1 MLNLFF
7 NVAFS
12 VSTFGNFQSK
22 RNSFSSGAVFTIA
35 DYNLVHIPKQPI
47 ILSFKVDQLY
57 PLSVTA
63 VMDINYHDG
72 VVFLTKY
79 RYYYAEKDLLSLFL
93 QAFLFLK
100 TI

>member
-1 MLNLFF
+1 M
-7 NVAFS
+7 AFS
-12 VSTFGNFQSK
+12 VSTFSNFQSK

-57 PLSVTA
+57 PLSVIA

-72 VVFLTKY
+72 GC
-79 RYYYAEKDLLSLFL
+79 LLDKIQILL
-93 QAFLFLK
+93 C
-100 TI
+100 